1 MMTKLFLI
9 PIVFIFGLL
18 VGSFLNS
25 VIYRIKNNQKIVF
38 DRSKCPHCGHT
49 LNWFDL
55 IPLLSFVFLK
65 GKCRYC
71 QKPISWQYP
80 LVELFTA
87 LIFVLPLVV
96 PNNFLPHNIFLPNFW
111 QFFCY
116 YILIV
121 SVLIVIFV
129 FDLKY
134 YLIPDK
140 ILFLGILISV
150 LFNVLLFREALINKI
165 FGALLF
171 SSFFLFQY
179 LLSKGKWI
187 GFGDV
192 KLGAL
197 LGFIL
202 GWKLSLVNL
211 FLSYLIGAIISIGL
225 ITLKKKTLKSEIPFG
240 PILIIGFF
248 VSFLWGNEIILWY
261 LNLFS

>member
-9 PIVFIFGLL
+9 LLIFIFGLL

-25 VIYRIKNNQKIVF
+25 VIYRIKNNKKIVF
-38 DRSKCPHCGHT
+38 DRSKCPHCGHI

-55 IPLLSFVFLK
+55 LPLLSFILLR

-71 QKPISWQYP
+71 QKSISWQYP

-87 LIFVLPLVV
+87 LIFILPLVF
-96 PNNFLPHNIFLPNFW
+96 PNNFLPSDIFFAGFW
-111 QFFCY
+111 QILCY
-116 YILIV
+116 YFLL
-121 SVLIVIFV
+121 SAVLIVIFV

-134 YLIPDK
+134 YFVPDK
-140 ILFLGILISV
+140 VLFLGILISV
-150 LFNVLLFREALINKI
+150 LFNVLIFRELLISKI
-165 FGALLF
+165 LGALLF

-179 LLSKGKWI
+179 LISKGKWI

-197 LGFIL
+197 LGFVL

-225 ITLKKKTLKSEIPFG
+225 IAVQKKTLKSEIPFG
-240 PILIIGFF
+240 PILIIGFL
-248 VSFLWGNEIILWY
+248 VSLLWGNEIILWY
-261 LNLFS
+261 FNLFS